1 MGPGA
6 EPEIPVVFFP
16 LKYFTRFGDF
26 QRLTPGW
33 LESTKCALTASNFSN
48 ISSMGDTTST
58 RQIEPPDHD
67 SASSTHD
74 KISTPSKFET
84 ILNDALTKYADE
96 TGYDLRDDPLA
107 SEIDRRDPVDKIV
120 AIFQEQAKEFD
131 DFRHDDPKLITR
143 LVPVVSHLHKFFSSP
158 AVTTGVDLVC
168 PTNFVSFPF
177 IFDSLS

>member
-1 MGPGA
+1 MGN
-6 EPEIPVVFFP
+6 
-16 LKYFTRFGDF
+16 K
-26 QRLTPGW
+26 
-33 LESTKCALTASNFSN
+33 
-48 ISSMGDTTST
+48 TST

-67 SASSTHD
+67 STSSTHD

-84 ILNDALTKYADE
+84 ILNDALTKFADE
-96 TGYDLRDDPLA
+96 TGYDLHNHPLA
-107 SEIDRRDPVDKIV
+107 SEIDRRDPLDKIV

-158 AVTTGVDLVC
+158 AVTTGVDLVR
-168 PTNFVSFPF
+168 PTNIGSFPF